1 MTLPFAKRAYLL
13 HPGGLLAERFLRA
26 PTGSGVERFTGLRD
40 APGER
45 PALAI
50 ASAPSQQDR
59 QRIPYRRNQNQI

>member
-1 MTLPFAKRAYLL
+1 
-13 HPGGLLAERFLRA
+13 LLAERFLRA

-50 ASAPSQQDR
+50 ASAPGQQDR